1 MILGDVFILAC
12 DKLGLIPW
20 WYVVITVISL
30 LLATIL
36 PTSK

>member
-12 DKLGLIPW
+12 NKAELIPW
-20 WYVVITVISL
+20 WYTGITVTAL

-36 PTSK
+36 PNSK